1 MRSRLAV
8 YIASAIIILCATVVL
23 ALLGLQT
30 YLNTPVVAQH
40 QVIEIRRGSGMQQI
54 ANQLS
59 REINLSYPRLFSLW
73 GRYHRYDRVLRSG
86 EFRLTAG
93 MSPKQVAEHLVSGSV
108 VQYPAA
114 IIEGTHYR
122 QALESLWTSPKLK
135 SSLKDKSEREII
147 AAVGAPYESLEGLFF
162 PDTYFYSAGD
172 TDLSIL
178 MRAYQRLEQ
187 VLAEQW
193 ETRAVGLPYET
204 PYEALIMA
212 SIVEKETGVDSER
225 EDIAGVFV
233 RRLNR
238 RMRLQSDP
246 TVIYG
251 MGDNYQGDIRRTDL
265 AQRTAYNTYRID
277 GLPPTPIAL
286 ASTRAIHASLH
297 PKDGDTL
304 YFVATGDGGHEFSR
318 TLDEHNAAV
327 RRYLQNS
334 RQQQN

>member
-1 MRSRLAV
+1 MKNRLVGYMAAV
-8 YIASAIIILCATVVL
+8 TVIIIATTAL
-23 ALLGLQT
+23 ILLGLQS
-30 YLNTPVVAQH
+30 YLNMPIVAQN
-40 QVIEIRRGSGMQQI
+40 QVLDIRQGSGMQQI
-54 ANQLS
+54 AYQLS
-59 REINLSYPRLFSLW
+59 RETNLKYPRLFSLW
-73 GRYHRYDRVLRSG
+73 GRYNDYDRVLRSG
-86 EFRLTAG
+86 EFQLTEG
-93 MSPKQVAEHLVSGSV
+93 MSPRQVVEHLVSGSV

-122 QALESLWTSPKLK
+122 LALENLWKSPKLNA
-135 SSLKDKSEREII
+135 SLSGKTEQEII
-147 AAVGAPYESLEGLFF
+147 AAIGAPYESLEGLFF

-178 MRAYQRLEQ
+178 KRAYGRLER

-193 ETRAVGLPYET
+193 ETRSVGLPYAT
-204 PYEALIMA
+204 PYDALIMA
-212 SIVEKETGVDSER
+212 SIIEKETGVDSER

-233 RRLNR
+233 RRLHS

-251 MGDNYQGDIRRTDL
+251 MGENYKGDIRRTDL
-265 AQRTAYNTYRID
+265 AESTAYNTYRID

-286 ASTRAIHASLH
+286 TSARAIRASLH
-297 PKDGDTL
+297 PKEGDTL
-304 YFVATGDGGHEFSR
+304 YFVATGDGGHAFSR